1 MKAPRGRRALG
12 LGLLLPGLLLTH
24 PGAADSDSRTA
35 TSPARKTTSKT
46 EASVDHKARSRVDAG
61 PSRRI
66 MGHTGGH
73 TGGHTR
79 GHTGGQTVHVVR
91 AGDSM
96 SRIAAHYGVTRKSLI
111 DANKLARPEQL
122 RIGQRLVVPGAL
134 GAAGGGPVP
143 LIDATLENGDVLFVR
158 AGPRRVPTRFYMAS
172 PEFDAQPLD
181 LAWPVDGR
189 IISPFGKRR
198 GGWHAGMDIKAEIG
212 TPILAAAPGVVISSS
227 QERAYGRIIRIEHDN
242 GFVTVYAH
250 NLENLVEVGDRVT
263 GGTIVAT
270 VGRSGRAT
278 TPHLHFEVR
287 REGMVYNPLHL
298 LPAREV
304 IEIRPD
310 EAPDLPTESARAQ
323 VVDDDVDE

>member
-1 MKAPRGRRALG
+1 MKPPRERRAIG
-12 LGLLLPGLLLTH
+12 LGLLLPALLLTH
-24 PGAADSDSRTA
+24 PSAADADSRT
-35 TSPARKTTSKT
+35 SPSPTRKTTSTT
-46 EASVDHKARSRVDAG
+46 EASVDRKARSLVDAG
-61 PSRRI
+61 PSRRTF
-66 MGHTGGH
+66 G
-73 TGGHTR
+73 R
-79 GHTGGQTVHVVR
+79 AGGQTVHVVR
-91 AGDSM
+91 AGDSV

-122 RIGQRLVVPGAL
+122 RIGQRLVVPGAP
-134 GAAGGGPVP
+134 GAPGGDPVQ
-143 LIDATLENGDVLFVR
+143 LIDATLENGDILFVR
-158 AGPRRVPTRFYMAS
+158 AGPRRVSTRFYMAS
-172 PEFDAQPLD
+172 PGFDGRALD

-198 GGWHAGMDIKAEIG
+198 GGWHAGMDIKAEMG
-212 TPILAAAPGVVISSS
+212 TPILAAAPGVVISSG

-263 GGTIVAT
+263 GGTIIAT
-270 VGRSGRAT
+270 VGRTGRT
-278 TPHLHFEVR
+278 STPHLHFEVR
-287 REGMVYNPLHL
+287 HEGMVYNPLHL
-298 LPAREV
+298 LPAREA

>member
-1 MKAPRGRRALG
+1 VKPPRGRRAIG

-24 PGAADSDSRTA
+24 PGAADADSRTA

-46 EASVDHKARSRVDAG
+46 EASVDRKARSRVNAG
-61 PSRRI
+61 PNRRI
-66 MGHTGGH
+66 VA
-73 TGGHTR
+73 R
-79 GHTGGQTVHVVR
+79 TGGQTVHVVR
-91 AGDSM
+91 AGDSV

-122 RIGQRLVVPGAL
+122 RIGQRLVVPGTG
-134 GAAGGGPVP
+134 GAAGGGPVE
-143 LIDATLENGDVLFVR
+143 LIDATLENGDVLFAR

-172 PEFDAQPLD
+172 PELD
-181 LAWPVDGR
+181 GQTVDFAWPVEGR
-189 IISPFGKRR
+189 VISSFGKRR
-198 GGWHAGMDIKAEIG
+198 RGWHAGMDIKAEVG
-212 TPILAAAPGVVISSS
+212 TPILAAAPGVVLSSG

-250 NLENLVEVGDRVT
+250 NLENLVEVGDRVP
-263 GGTIVAT
+263 GGTIIAT
-270 VGRSGRAT
+270 VGQSGGTT

-287 REGMVYNPLHL
+287 REGIVYNPLHL

-310 EAPDLPTESARAQ
+310 EAPDLPTESAGAQ
-323 VVDDDVDE
+323 MVDDDVDE